1 MNKKASAAGREE
13 VFLDISIQG
22 DSLHPPIFP
31 FGVKLLPLFA
41 TETEQRGGCCMKYA

>member
-22 DSLHPPIFP
+22 DSPHY
-31 FGVKLLPLFA
+31 PLFLFVSRLA
-41 TETEQRGGCCMKYA
+41 SFSNSTERKGA

>member
-22 DSLHPPIFP
+22 DSLHSPLFS
-31 FGVKLLPLFA
+31 FGVKVLPLFQQKA
-41 TETEQRGGCCMKYA
+41 EQRGGCCMKYA